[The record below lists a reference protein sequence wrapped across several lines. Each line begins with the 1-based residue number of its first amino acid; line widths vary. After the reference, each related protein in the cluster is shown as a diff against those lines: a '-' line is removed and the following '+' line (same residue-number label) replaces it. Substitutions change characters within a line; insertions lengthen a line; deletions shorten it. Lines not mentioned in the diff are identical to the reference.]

1 MALPVGTRRAA
12 GQSPIFSSVA
22 SLVNT
27 ASAATLKCRFHME
40 GMPNGVDDCMLDMM
54 VMGIL
59 GGLAALV
66 AFEIYQEVRGSAREL
81 EDRYHE

>member
-12 GQSPIFSSVA
+12 GRPPIFFAHRQPCKYRVSCYPEVSF
-22 SLVNT
+22 S
-27 ASAATLKCRFHME
+27 HG

-66 AFEIYQEVRGSAREL
+66 AFEIYQEVRGSSRQL

>member
-1 MALPVGTRRAA
+1 
-12 GQSPIFSSVA
+12 
-22 SLVNT
+22 
-27 ASAATLKCRFHME
+27 
-40 GMPNGVDDCMLDMM
+40 MPNGVDDRMLDMM

-66 AFEIYQEVRGSAREL
+66 AFEIYQEVRGSSRKL